1 MAAALETR
9 LSDAEIK
16 DLATIAGTMVPAD
29 TALCMPGADDP
40 AILEDIVRSM
50 GRDLPLVREALAAIA
65 AKSGGAFAEMDQTAR
80 EALINAWYP
89 RGGAPALA
97 LGRVIVSAYY
107 RDDRVL
113 LALGHEARAPFPKGY
128 VLEQGDW
135 SLLEV
140 VRKRQPFW
148 RDDRVTPAGER

>member
-1 MAAALETR
+1 MAAALEPR
-9 LSDAEIK
+9 LSDAEIA
-16 DLATIAGTMVPAD
+16 DLGKIAGTMVPED
-29 TALCMPGADDP
+29 IALGMPGADDP
-40 AILEDIVRSM
+40 AILDDILRSM

-65 AKSGGAFAEMDQTAR
+65 TKSGGAFAEMDQAAA
-80 EALINAWYP
+80 EALINEWYP
-89 RGGAPALA
+89 RGGASALA

-135 SLLEV
+135 SLLDV

-148 RDDRVTPAGER
+148 RDDRVTPAEEG

>member
-1 MAAALETR
+1 MAAALEPR

-16 DLATIAGTMVPAD
+16 DLGKIAGTMVPED
-29 TALCMPGADDP
+29 IALGMPGADDP
-40 AILEDIVRSM
+40 AILEDIVRSV

-65 AKSGGAFAEMDQTAR
+65 AKSGGAFADMDREAR
-80 EALINAWYP
+80 ETLVNDWYAS
-89 RGGAPALA
+89 GGAPALA
-97 LGRVIVSAYY
+97 LGRVIVGAYY

-113 LALGHEARAPFPKGY
+113 LALGHEARAPFPHGY

-135 SLLEV
+135 SLLDV
-140 VRKRQPFW
+140 VRSRKPFW